1 MNPLIFLDIDDV
13 LCLSAPY
20 GGYDV
25 IDIVNDRHPDPAAV
39 YRELFRRE
47 ACAVLRRVHD
57 TLYGA
62 LRYVISSSWRQALER
77 EQLDTVFRQSGL
89 DFVADRLYEGEGWC
103 TPITVGRSRR
113 ADEIAAWLDSHH
125 QGESFVIID
134 DTWSGPSLL
143 TAMTLDAHP
152 FNGRIVLCRENVGLG
167 DEHVPPILDALK
179 RPVPSGSQ
187 EGSQA

>member
-1 MNPLIFLDIDDV
+1 MNPIIFLDIDDV
-13 LCLSAPY
+13 LCMSSPF
-20 GGYDV
+20 GGYDA
-25 IDIVNDRHPDPAAV
+25 IDVVNERHLDPAAV
-39 YRELFRRE
+39 YRDLFKRE
-47 ACAVLRRVHD
+47 ACAILRRVHD
-57 TLYGA
+57 TMNGA
-62 LRYVISSSWRQALER
+62 LRYVISSSWRQALDR

-143 TAMTLDAHP
+143 PALTMQAHP

-167 DEHVPPILDALK
+167 EEHVPTILDALA
-179 RPVPSGSQ
+179 RPVPNGSH
-187 EGSQA
+187 GGTNA